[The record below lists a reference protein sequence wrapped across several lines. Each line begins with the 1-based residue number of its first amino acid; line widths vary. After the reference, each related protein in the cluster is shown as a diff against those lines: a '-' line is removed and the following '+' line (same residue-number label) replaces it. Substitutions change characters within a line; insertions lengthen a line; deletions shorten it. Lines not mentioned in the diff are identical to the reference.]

1 MDENENFIQN
11 VWMSDEAH
19 FHLDGF
25 VNKQNFRYWSEENP
39 RQLYQ
44 RPLHSD
50 KVTVWCAISHY
61 GIIGPYFHED
71 ENGRATTVNSNR
83 YVNMINNFLA
93 GELTKF
99 PQNDNF
105 WFQQDGA
112 TSHTARVSI
121 NAIQQI
127 FGNRIISKNGDIHWP
142 PRSPDLS
149 VCDFFLWGYLK
160 SKVYAQKP
168 RNIDELKNKIKE
180 EIASIPLDVIH
191 RVVENIRNRLEECS
205 RRDGH
210 HLEDIIFKK

>member
-1 MDENENFIQN
+1 
-11 VWMSDEAH
+11 
-19 FHLDGF
+19 
-25 VNKQNFRYWSEENP
+25 
-39 RQLYQ
+39 
-44 RPLHSD
+44 
-50 KVTVWCAISHY
+50 
-61 GIIGPYFHED
+61 
-71 ENGRATTVNSNR
+71 
-83 YVNMINNFLA
+83 MINNFLV

-112 TSHTARVSI
+112 TSHTARLSI

-127 FGNRIISKNGDIHWP
+127 FGNRIISKNGDIQWP

-180 EIASIPLDVIH
+180 EISSTPLEVIH
-191 RVVENIRNRLEECS
+191 RVVENIRSRLEECL
-205 RRDGH
+205 RRDGQ